1 MSVKKLRIFL
11 KRFNLIKKSAAIQ
24 RMKFM
29 DSLEHMLGTYR
40 PLAPA
45 GALFQASPHV
55 EIAEED
61 GELASQDRKANQQ
74 THAVALDRRLRPY
87 SCCVAGVVEVL
98 DD

>member
-29 DSLEHMLGTYR
+29 HMLGTYR